1 MILIR
6 SILENPVGIALSVIK
21 KIELI
26 DFLYPVENVGMG
38 ENGFDILYAPDA
50 PVPLSMPAT
59 RIETVDGVVG
69 EYVGGMS
76 LALGQAAYLARHLIG
91 KDAFHR
97 LEFYEEA
104 KRALRKFDKMG
115 AGMLDIALW
124 DWAGKKLETSVANL
138 IGSNRTRIPVYAST
152 YHGDR
157 NGGLSSPE
165 DFADF
170 AKHCQDL
177 GFKGFKM
184 HGWGEGIVEEEI
196 ASIRLIRERVG
207 PSMDLMLDPA
217 CHLRTWADTVAVG
230 RACDE
235 ANFMW
240 YEDPSRDGGISQS
253 AHRLWR
259 DRIATPL
266 LVGEHIRGLEAKAD
280 MAVSGG
286 SDFVRVNPD
295 YDMGIT
301 GALKVGFMAEALG
314 LDVEVHSCGPA
325 HRHCVAAFRNTNY
338 YELALVGPK
347 CGASPPKVYTNGYS
361 DDIDAL
367 DADGQFPVPT
377 GVGLGVEYDWD
388 FIRKNARSTVVFE

>member
-1 MILIR
+1 ML
-6 SILENPVGIALSVIK
+6 
-21 KIELI
+21 
-26 DFLYPVENVGMG
+26 
-38 ENGFDILYAPDA
+38 
-50 PVPLSMPAT
+50 AT

-76 LALGQAAYLARHLIG
+76 LAFGQAAYLAQHLIG
-91 KDAFHR
+91 KNAFHR
-97 LEFYEEA
+97 MEFYEEA

-115 AGMLDIALW
+115 AGVLDIALW
-124 DWAGKKLETSVANL
+124 DWAGKRLETSVSTL
-138 IGSNRTRIPVYAST
+138 IGSSRARIPVYAST

-170 AKHCQDL
+170 AVHCQRL
-177 GFKGFKM
+177 GFRGFKM
-184 HGWGEGIVEEEI
+184 HGWGEGNVKEEI
-196 ASIRLIRERVG
+196 ASVLLIRERVG

-217 CHLRTWADTVAVG
+217 CHLRTFADTVAVG

-235 ANFMW
+235 AHFMW
-240 YEDPSRDGGISQS
+240 FEDPSRDGGISQS

-266 LVGEHIRGLEAKAD
+266 LVGEHVRGLEAKAD
-280 MAVSGG
+280 MAVSGA
-286 SDFVRVNPD
+286 SDMVRVNPD

-301 GALKVGFMAEALG
+301 GALKVGYMAEALG

-347 CGASPPKVYTNGYS
+347 CGASPPKVYASDYS
-361 DDIDAL
+361 DDVDAL
-367 DADGQFPVPT
+367 GADGQFPVPA

-388 FIRKNARSTVVFE
+388 FIRKNARATAVFE